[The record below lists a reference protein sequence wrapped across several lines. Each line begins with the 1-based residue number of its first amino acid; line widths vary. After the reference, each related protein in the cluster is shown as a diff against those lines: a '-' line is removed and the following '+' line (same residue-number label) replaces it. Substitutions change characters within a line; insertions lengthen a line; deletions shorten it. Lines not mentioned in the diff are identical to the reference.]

1 MLLAGLNACV
11 AAFRES
17 NLPQCKP
24 MGFGVIEWITVIGF
38 GGGAVT
44 LLWKTGSLLYR
55 LVHKQTSRPIRSFRQ
70 LRSKLRPLVR
80 DNSRI
85 FQTFGP
91 NSDASSAPSRLRS
104 DVSAWKKIRARI
116 AENNEQI
123 ANLIRINWHL
133 VPAES
138 APAFERWL
146 SHIDAF
152 RAHLEDNSVDY
163 RHHQFPREILK
174 IIG

>member
-1 MLLAGLNACV
+1 MLLTGLNACV

-24 MGFGVIEWITVIGF
+24 MGFGVIDWITVIGF
-38 GGGAVT
+38 VGSAVT

-55 LVHKQTSRPIRSFRQ
+55 LTHKQTSRPIRSFRQ
-70 LRSKLRPLVR
+70 LRSKLRPLVE

-85 FQTFGP
+85 FQAFGP
-91 NSDASSAPSRLRS
+91 NSGASSAASALRS
-104 DVSAWKKIRARI
+104 DVSAWKKIRTKI

-123 ANLIRINWHL
+123 ANIIRTNWHL
-133 VPAES
+133 VPADS

-152 RAHLEDNSVDY
+152 NAHLEDSSVDY
-163 RHHQFPREILK
+163 RDHQFPSEVLT